1 MIFQLTERQKLIR
14 LTDGV
19 LNIPGNFTKD
29 LLEMAIVLDHGME
42 KVEIGPLAAEL
53 VNILKRHSQIFRNVR
68 LNIVDWKSDSEITT
82 QVSAMPMLQ
91 LGRYFDSYVQ
101 TEETKSL
108 DLLAGYL
115 KMYHARSKL
124 IYVLSAAQSI
134 VKSRERM
141 FLNINP
147 FLKRKLIFIEKGV
160 QGYESFLCMLYLQRN
175 GTL

>member
-1 MIFQLTERQKLIR
+1 MVFQLTERQKLIR
-14 LTDGV
+14 FTDGV
-19 LNIPGNFTKD
+19 LNTPGNFTKD
-29 LLEMAIVLDHGME
+29 ILEMAVVLDHGME
-42 KVEIGPLAAEL
+42 KEEIGPLAAEL

-101 TEETKSL
+101 TEGIKSL
-108 DLLAGYL
+108 DILAGYL

-124 IYVLSAAQSI
+124 VYVLSTGKSI
-134 VKSRERM
+134 VKNREQM

-147 FLKRKLIFIEKGV
+147 FLKRKLIFIEKGC
-160 QGYESFLCMLYLQRN
+160 QGYDSFLCMLYLQRN
-175 GTL
+175 VAL